1 MSLSKAMLEALQ
13 KAGSAVFDA
22 DAQLKLTVKAYGER
36 LHAAVGTNPYH
47 LGNDALFEN
56 WKLVARLSQT
66 LTGMEEELRKVYQVA
81 SELSDVEPPALA
93 AMPALGA
100 PERTSLPSG
109 VSPVAS
115 KSASAVK
122 TAADKTN
129 TLAATDVKIKKTRLS
144 VKPKAA
150 TPLPKGQT
158 AKTIALPKNAV
169 TLLQHLGTVLTAKAF
184 ASISQTQVSKAT
196 GIPLGSMTAALKRL
210 VVDGHILAG
219 PNGQYKLAKVIVANH
234 K

>member
-36 LHAAVGTNPYH
+36 LHAAVGTNHYH

-100 PERTSLPSG
+100 PGLASLPSG

-115 KSASAVK
+115 KSTSAVK

-129 TLAATDVKIKKTRLS
+129 TLAATDVKIKKTRLA

-150 TPLPKGQT
+150 TPLPKGQP
-158 AKTIALPKNAV
+158 AKATPLPKNAV
-169 TLLQHLGTVLTAKAF
+169 TLLKHLGTVLTAKAF

-210 VVDGHILAG
+210 VNDGHILAG